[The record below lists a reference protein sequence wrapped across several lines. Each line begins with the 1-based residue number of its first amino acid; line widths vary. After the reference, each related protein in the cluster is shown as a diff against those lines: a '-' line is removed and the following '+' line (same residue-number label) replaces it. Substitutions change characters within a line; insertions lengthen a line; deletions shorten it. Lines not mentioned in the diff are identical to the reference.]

1 MLTNAPPTPRR
12 YLALC
17 QANSRFS
24 VNACWEEGKKE
35 ERERRKEEGG
45 MEGRKNGKKEG
56 ERKGE
61 RRKEGFTV
69 VRVS

>member
-12 YLALC
+12 CLALC

-24 VNACWEEGKKE
+24 VNACWEEGRERAKKGGGRDGRKE
-35 ERERRKEEGG
+35 EGEEGRGEKDGERRKEE
-45 MEGRKNGKKEG
+45 
-56 ERKGE
+56 
-61 RRKEGFTV
+61 FTV